1 MIRSS
6 GSHAKAD
13 GAFIETE
20 FFLVGTRIHL
30 VRHGEVFNPEG
41 VLYGR
46 LPGFSLSER
55 GTAMAALAS
64 AEILRE
70 GRPVRRLLSS
80 PLERAQESA
89 APISESLGIP
99 IGSHDGFIEASSH
112 LEGGQ
117 FAMRLAI
124 LAKPR
129 AWRYLV
135 NPFKP
140 SWGEPFVDVAG
151 RMRAAL
157 RTVSAEGDSEG
168 DVVIV
173 SHQLPIW
180 LMHREAMGK
189 PLFHDPRKRRC
200 ALSSIT
206 SFEWQGDR
214 LLEVDYREPAH
225 SLVNDATDVGAV

>member
-1 MIRSS
+1 L
-6 GSHAKAD
+6 
-13 GAFIETE
+13 E
-20 FFLVGTRIHL
+20 GTRLHL

-55 GTAMAALAS
+55 GAAMATLAS
-64 AEILRE
+64 VELLRE

-80 PLERAQESA
+80 PLDRAQESA
-89 APISESLGIP
+89 KPISEALGLP
-99 IGSHDGFIEASSH
+99 IESADGFIEASSH

-117 FAMRLAI
+117 FAMSLSI

-140 SWGEPFVDVAG
+140 SWGEPFSHVAE
-151 RMRAAL
+151 RML
-157 RTVSAEGDSEG
+157 AELMIVGAETGEVG
-168 DVVIV
+168 DVVVV

-180 LMHREAMGK
+180 LMHRHAQGL

-206 SFEWQGDR
+206 SFEWRDGE
-214 LLEVDYREPAH
+214 LIEVGYREPAR
-225 SLVNDATDVGAV
+225 SLVDGSLDVGAV